1 MSAVISACAKETG
14 GWGPGGEGRHG
25 AGSRGNNKKMGGVG
39 GTKGKSKVIEKGR
52 FVFLMKRRETEKKSE
67 K

>member
-1 MSAVISACAKETG
+1 MRG
-14 GWGPGGEGRHG
+14 GTG

-52 FVFLMKRRETEKKSE
+52 SVFLMKRRETEKKSE